1 MSCAARSAEGAMSGP
16 EAALDVAVLTDVGTG
31 REHNEDSC
39 GLVHE
44 GERCAVAVVAD
55 GVSSSAGGE
64 VASALAVE
72 TLLRAF
78 QERRP
83 DESAVRLYRAVQDA
97 NIEIYDRSVVV
108 PELRG
113 MATTLTAAVV
123 DEGHLTAVHVGDSR
137 LYLWRDGA
145 LTQLTKDHTAAAEKV
160 RLGLLGKERARS
172 HPDRCVLTRSVGRE
186 LIVSRDR
193 LSQPLRQGDAL
204 LLCSDGLYNVL
215 EDDELATLV
224 EGKSAA
230 EACAALV
237 SGANARGTP
246 DNVTACVMRVLGPVA
261 ERPAATG
268 LGQRLRSLLKRA

>member
-1 MSCAARSAEGAMSGP
+1 MSGQ
-16 EAALDVAVLTDVGTG
+16 EAALDVAVLTDVGTE
-31 REHNEDSC
+31 REHNEDCC
-39 GLVHE
+39 GVVHE
-44 GERCAVAVVAD
+44 GERRALVVVAD

-72 TLLRAF
+72 TVLRAF
-78 QERRP
+78 QERAP
-83 DESAVRLYRAVQDA
+83 GESAVRLYRAVQDA

-123 DEGHLTAVHVGDSR
+123 DDGHLTADHVGDSR
-137 LYLWRDGA
+137 LYLWRDGGI
-145 LTQLTKDHTAAAEKV
+145 TQLTKDHTAAAEKV

-193 LSQPLRQGDAL
+193 ISHPLRQGDAL

-215 EDDELATLV
+215 EDDELAALV
-224 EGKSAA
+224 AGRSAA
-230 EACAALV
+230 EACGALV
-237 SGANARGTP
+237 AGANARGTP
-246 DNVTACVMRVLGPVA
+246 DNVTACVLRMLGPVV
-261 ERPAATG
+261 ERPGPTG
-268 LGQRLRSLLKRA
+268 LGQRLRSLIKRA